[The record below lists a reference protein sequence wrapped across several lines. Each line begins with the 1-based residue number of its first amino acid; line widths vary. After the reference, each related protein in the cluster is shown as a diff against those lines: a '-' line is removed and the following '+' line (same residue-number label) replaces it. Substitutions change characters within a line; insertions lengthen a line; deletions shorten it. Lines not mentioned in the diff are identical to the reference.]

1 MMLNRIRKSEKRQ
14 WLLPGLLLWCLLALA
29 PGLMLAAGDSKAADD
44 AVSAAV
50 VTDVQAFDEGLPRTG
65 GGSRSGLKPYGANL
79 FEGNYSVR
87 KTTELDPNYRVQAG
101 DRISIRLWGATTLNE
116 VMTVDANGD
125 IFVPDVGEIR
135 MLGVRSADV
144 SSRIKV
150 EVGKVYNDAVD
161 VYASLLSA
169 TPTDVSVFVTGQVMK
184 PGQYLGQP
192 DDSLLAY
199 LNQAGGVDP
208 QRGSYRHVMVKRG
221 DARIASVD
229 LYDFINNGN
238 LPRIRFQNGDTI
250 VVRPQG
256 NRVDVEGAARNGYR
270 FEFLSA
276 VLTGSQ
282 LVRYA
287 RPDSSVTH
295 VALSGTREGLP
306 TSRYLSYEQFLR
318 TRLLDGDVVRFVTDA
333 PSDVMDIRVEGS
345 HLGNAYYAVRRGSRL
360 QEILDYIAV
369 NPNEADIANVYIR
382 RKSVAQQQKRQIDE
396 ALRRLERSVLTAPAS
411 SDGEATIRAREAEL
425 VLQFVQRAEKV
436 QPEGRVVVSERGQV
450 ANVRLEDGDVIVIP
464 QKSDVIT
471 ISGEVQVPQ
480 AVVYARNA
488 GVLDYIAQAGGF
500 TDRAN
505 RERLVLV
512 KPNGKVLMGGSLYVE
527 PGDQVVVYPA
537 IDTKNVQATKDIVQ
551 IIYQIAVAA
560 RAVGL

>member
-1 MMLNRIRKSEKRQ
+1 LPA
-14 WLLPGLLLWCLLALA
+14 LLSGLLLGLVCMLMPLLA
-29 PGLMLAAGDSKAADD
+29 GAAGNATD

-50 VTDVQAFDEGLPRTG
+50 STDVQAFDEGLPAA
-65 GGSRSGLKPYGANL
+65 GSARSRLKPYGANL
-79 FEGNYSVR
+79 FEGGYQTRQVNA
-87 KTTELDPNYRVQAG
+87 LDPDYQVRAG
-101 DRISIRLWGATTLNE
+101 DRIALRLGGATTLNE
-116 VMTVDANGD
+116 VMTVDTNGN

-144 SSRIKV
+144 SNRIKV
-150 EVGKVYNDAVD
+150 EAGKVFNDAVD
-161 VYASLLSA
+161 VYASLVSV

-192 DDSLLAY
+192 DNSLLGY

-221 DARIASVD
+221 ETRIASVD
-229 LYDFINNGN
+229 LYVFINNGN

-256 NRVDVEGAARNGYR
+256 NMIDVEGAARNGYR

-306 TSRYLSYEQFLR
+306 SSYYLSYEQFLR

-345 HLGNAYYAVRRGSRL
+345 HLGNSYYAVRRGSRL
-360 QEILDYIAV
+360 QEVLDYIAV
-369 NPNEADIANVYIR
+369 NPNEADIGNVYIR

-411 SDGEATIRAREAEL
+411 SDGEATIRSREAEL

-450 ANVRLEDGDVIVIP
+450 ANVRLEDGDVVVIP
-464 QKSDVIT
+464 QKSDVVT

-480 AVVYARNA
+480 AVAYARNA
-488 GVLDYIAQAGGF
+488 QVLDYIAQAGGF

-512 KPNGKVLMGGSLYVE
+512 KPNGKVLMGGGLYVE

>member
-1 MMLNRIRKSEKRQ
+1 MLSRVRRIGRLPA
-14 WLLPGLLLWCLLALA
+14 LLSGLLLGLVCMLMPLLA
-29 PGLMLAAGDSKAADD
+29 GAAGNATD

-50 VTDVQAFDEGLPRTG
+50 STDVQAFDEGLPAA
-65 GGSRSGLKPYGANL
+65 GSARSRLKPYGANL
-79 FEGNYSVR
+79 FEGGYQTRQVNA
-87 KTTELDPNYRVQAG
+87 LDPDYQVRAG
-101 DRISIRLWGATTLNE
+101 DRIALRLGGATTLNE
-116 VMTVDANGD
+116 VMTVDNNGN

-144 SSRIKV
+144 SNRIKV
-150 EVGKVYNDAVD
+150 EAGKVFNDAVD
-161 VYASLLSA
+161 VYASLVSV

-192 DDSLLAY
+192 DNSLLGY

-221 DARIASVD
+221 ETRIASVD
-229 LYDFINNGN
+229 LYVFINNGN

-256 NRVDVEGAARNGYR
+256 NMIDVEGAARNGYR

-306 TSRYLSYEQFLR
+306 SSYYLSYEQFLR

-345 HLGNAYYAVRRGSRL
+345 HLGNSYYAVRRGSRL
-360 QEILDYIAV
+360 QEVLDYIAV
-369 NPNEADIANVYIR
+369 NPNEADIGNVYIR

-411 SDGEATIRAREAEL
+411 SDGEATIRSREAEL

-450 ANVRLEDGDVIVIP
+450 ANVRLEDGDVVVIP
-464 QKSDVIT
+464 QKSDVVT

-480 AVVYARNA
+480 AVAYARNA
-488 GVLDYIAQAGGF
+488 QVLDYIAQAGGF

-512 KPNGKVLMGGSLYVE
+512 KPNGKVLMGGGLYVE

>member
-1 MMLNRIRKSEKRQ
+1 MLM
-14 WLLPGLLLWCLLALA
+14 PLLA
-29 PGLMLAAGDSKAADD
+29 GAAGNATD

-50 VTDVQAFDEGLPRTG
+50 STDVQAFDEGLPAA
-65 GGSRSGLKPYGANL
+65 GSARSRLKPYGANL
-79 FEGNYSVR
+79 FEGGYQTRQVNA
-87 KTTELDPNYRVQAG
+87 LDPDYQVRAG
-101 DRISIRLWGATTLNE
+101 DRIALRLGGATTLNE
-116 VMTVDANGD
+116 VMTVDNNGN

-144 SSRIKV
+144 SNRIKV
-150 EVGKVYNDAVD
+150 EAGKVFNDAVD
-161 VYASLLSA
+161 VYASLVSV

-192 DDSLLAY
+192 DNSLLGY

-221 DARIASVD
+221 ETRIASVD
-229 LYDFINNGN
+229 LYVFINNGN

-256 NRVDVEGAARNGYR
+256 NMIDVEGAARNGYR

-306 TSRYLSYEQFLR
+306 SSYYLSYEQFLR

-345 HLGNAYYAVRRGSRL
+345 HLGNSYYAVRRGSRL
-360 QEILDYIAV
+360 QEVLDYIAV
-369 NPNEADIANVYIR
+369 NPNEADIGNVYIR

-411 SDGEATIRAREAEL
+411 SDGEATIRSREAEL

-450 ANVRLEDGDVIVIP
+450 ANVRLEDGDVVVIP
-464 QKSDVIT
+464 QKSDVVT

-480 AVVYARNA
+480 AVAYARNA
-488 GVLDYIAQAGGF
+488 QVLDYIAQAGGF

-512 KPNGKVLMGGSLYVE
+512 KPNGKVLMGGGLYVE

>member
-1 MMLNRIRKSEKRQ
+1 MLSRVRRIGRLPA
-14 WLLPGLLLWCLLALA
+14 LLSGLLLGLVCMLMPLLA
-29 PGLMLAAGDSKAADD
+29 GAAGNATD

-50 VTDVQAFDEGLPRTG
+50 STDVQAFDEGLPAA
-65 GGSRSGLKPYGANL
+65 GSARSRLKPYGANL
-79 FEGNYSVR
+79 FEGGYQTRQVNA
-87 KTTELDPNYRVQAG
+87 LDPDYQVRAG
-101 DRISIRLWGATTLNE
+101 DRIALRLGGATTLNE
-116 VMTVDANGD
+116 VMTVDTNGN

-144 SSRIKV
+144 SNRIKV
-150 EVGKVYNDAVD
+150 EAGKVFNDAVD
-161 VYASLLSA
+161 VYASLVSV

-192 DDSLLAY
+192 DNSLLGY

-221 DARIASVD
+221 ETRIASVD

-256 NRVDVEGAARNGYR
+256 NMIDVEGAARNGYR

-306 TSRYLSYEQFLR
+306 SSYYLSYEQFLR

-345 HLGNAYYAVRRGSRL
+345 HLGNSYYAVRRGSRL
-360 QEILDYIAV
+360 QEVLDYIAV
-369 NPNEADIANVYIR
+369 NPNEADIGNVYIR

-411 SDGEATIRAREAEL
+411 SDGEATIRSREAEL

-450 ANVRLEDGDVIVIP
+450 ANVRLEDGDVVVIP
-464 QKSDVIT
+464 QKSDVVT

-480 AVVYARNA
+480 AVAYARNA
-488 GVLDYIAQAGGF
+488 QVLDYIAQAGGF

-512 KPNGKVLMGGSLYVE
+512 KPNGKVLMGGGLYVE